1 MGLLLFQSNQV
12 DDQEQLPPI
21 EQILSSPVV
30 LTDRIRHAVDES
42 KFYKL
47 ECADVGKQV
56 DRLSPMLRSAVRFAN
71 STPLYERPVRR
82 IFNDVAGN
90 LNRALTLVRKC
101 RHRGIIRRFVNI
113 VGANDFRKIF
123 NLIDV
128 SIGDMKWLLGIFD
141 AGEESS
147 GTADDAGG
155 IILTLP
161 PIASNDPILAWVW
174 SCISSLH
181 TCSLNLKIEAAQEL
195 TTLARDSD
203 RNKMVIVEE
212 DGIAPLLKLLKD
224 DLSPDAQIAGAMA
237 LFNLANDQTRVRSI
251 FNEHGVP
258 ILAHALR
265 SSRISVQIEVAK
277 LIARMAE
284 HDIFSQEGF
293 ARENV
298 IEALVTLLSAN
309 ALDDDRGKVSKFL
322 RRSIGSASEIYKQM
336 ERSSVMSSNFGNRK
350 ALSSSIWPR
359 NKKESKV
366 ETTELISELSTNCS
380 GALWML
386 ARSNV
391 ANCRK
396 ITETKGLLCLAKL
409 IEKEKGELQINCLM
423 TVLEITSA
431 AECNP
436 DIRRSAFKTNSAAS
450 KAVADQLLRLINESD
465 DPAIKIPA
473 IRAIGHLA
481 RTFPARQTQVISP
494 LVKQLCDGNPDVST
508 ESVIVLGKFTC
519 PENYLRAEHSKTVV
533 DFEGVQ
539 PVMKM
544 LRGNERT
551 QYHALVLLCYL
562 AMHAGNNEQF
572 QQARI
577 LTALEG
583 ANKSI
588 AYQYS
593 ELRDL
598 VAKAVYH
605 LNICA

>member
-1 MGLLLFQSNQV
+1 MGRLLFQSNQV
-12 DDQEQLPPI
+12 DDQQQLPPI

-56 DRLSPMLRSAVRFAN
+56 DRLSQMLRSAVRFAN

-82 IFNDVAGN
+82 IFNEVAGN

-101 RHRGIIRRFVNI
+101 RHRGIIRRFVSI

-123 NLIDV
+123 NILDV
-128 SIGDMKWLLGIFD
+128 SIGDMKWLLSIFD
-141 AGEESS
+141 AGEESG
-147 GTADDAGG
+147 GTADDGG

-174 SCISSLH
+174 SCIASLH

-195 TTLARDSD
+195 STLARDSD
-203 RNKMVIVEE
+203 RNKMVILEE
-212 DGIAPLLKLLKD
+212 GGIAPLLKLLKE
-224 DLSPDAQIAGAMA
+224 DLSPDAQIAGAMS
-237 LFNLANDQTRVRSI
+237 LFNLANDQTRVRSV

-258 ILAHALR
+258 ILAQALR
-265 SSRISVQIEVAK
+265 NSCISVQIEVAK

-284 HDIFSQEGF
+284 HDIFSLEGF

-298 IEALVTLLSAN
+298 IETLVTLLSSN
-309 ALDDDRGKVSKFL
+309 AFDDDRGKVSKFL
-322 RRSIGSASEIYKQM
+322 RRSIGSASEINKQM
-336 ERSSVMSSNFGNRK
+336 ERSSVMSLNFSSRK

-359 NKKESKV
+359 NKKESKI
-366 ETTELISELSTNCS
+366 ETSELILELNTNCS

-386 ARSNV
+386 ARGNV

-423 TVLEITSA
+423 TVMEITSA

-436 DIRRSAFKTNSAAS
+436 DIRRSAFKTNSSAS

-465 DPAIKIPA
+465 NPAIKIPA
-473 IRAIGHLA
+473 IRAIGQLA

-494 LVKQLCDGNPDVST
+494 LVKQLCDGNPDVGT
-508 ESVIVLGKFTC
+508 ESVIALEKFTC

-544 LRGNERT
+544 LRGSERT